1 VSLTDSSQARKLRTR
16 FPILLAARSVCIGS
30 AVSLCFP
37 IASVVF
43 GQTSP
48 PPQVVT
54 QDPPGIP
61 GKFVD
66 ISQSSGVRFQGVAS
80 HTSTKYLLETM
91 GSGVAFFDYDND
103 GLLDIFFVNGAHLDN
118 PTTKGTIPQKSGP
131 QDWNR
136 LYHQKK
142 DGTFEDVTER
152 SGLKGV
158 GYGMGVA
165 VGDFDNDG
173 FEDLYVTA
181 YGGNRLYHNNGNGS
195 FTDIT
200 ESSGTGGIAD
210 VLEGFVSLVQM
221 NGSDPF
227 GAPTINRPWMNRTDA
242 MQAAQDKADAA
253 FDLFRVLDLPF
264 YTFHDRDIT
273 PDGETLRESITN
285 LHTMSDYLAKKME
298 SSKTRLLW
306 GTANLFSHPRFMS
319 GAATNPDP
327 EVFAY
332 SATTIKHCM
341 DVTKKL
347 GGENYVLWGGREG
360 YETLLNTSL
369 KRELEQMGRMLTL
382 VVEYKHK
389 IGFSGQILLEPKP
402 KEPTVH
408 QYDFDTATVFGFLKR
423 FGLENEVK
431 VNLEA
436 NHALL
441 AGHTFEHEIAM
452 AADLGI
458 LGSLD
463 INRGDPLLGWDTD
476 QFPTDLYSM
485 TLAMYH
491 VIQAGGLGRGGMNF
505 EAKVRR
511 QSTEPEDLLHAHIGG
526 VDMCAR
532 AFLIAAKI
540 HEEGRLADIVDERYA
555 GWNLP
560 ENKAMLAGKE
570 PLEAIAAR
578 SEERNINPQPRSG
591 RQEQLENLINR
602 HL

>member
-1 VSLTDSSQARKLRTR
+1 MSLTDSSQARKLRTR

-327 EVFAY
+327 KVFAY

-505 EAKVRR
+505 DAKVRR